1 MSYGVRNSG
10 EEIGKIA
17 RETKPLYNSDPEKV
31 GSNIK
36 LISDS
41 NILFMVM
48 RCSLLLL
55 DVFPRQKSPKSEDR
69 VL

>member
-1 MSYGVRNSG
+1 MSYGVRDSG
-10 EEIGKIA
+10 EEIAKIA
-17 RETKPLYNSDPEKV
+17 RKTKPLYNSNPEKV
-31 GSNIK
+31 GSNAK
-36 LISDS
+36 LISGS
-41 NILFMVM
+41 NILFMIM